1 MQITLANVRVVRKR
15 LSSGEIKLYYYHAK
29 TGRPIKGKP
38 GGLDFALSHA
48 EAAKIK
54 SDSVEKFPHLLI
66 AYQGSPQFRS
76 LAKTTKSNYRTRI
89 ERIRHAF
96 GDVALKTLS
105 NRQFRAD
112 VLAWRDE
119 IAVKTPEA
127 ARALFKLMSS
137 ILAFGEERAIIE
149 LNPLKGIKLNSP
161 KNRSEMVWT
170 LGQIKTVISHSP
182 MELEWAIKLALLTGQ
197 RRGDLIKWPWQ
208 NMRGDLLSLQQSK
221 TMARVDIPVGPSL
234 ARLLNGI
241 PRRADTILTNRHGR
255 PWADGS
261 GLSKMWREA
270 VAKAGFGHLDLTFHD
285 LRGTAV
291 TCLADAGC
299 THIQIAAITGHSLEH
314 VGKILKIYLKRTTEQ
329 ARQAVAMLETSWIGD
344 LQTA

>member
-1 MQITLANVRVVRKR
+1 MQVTLANVRVVKKR
-15 LSSGEIKLYYYHAK
+15 LSSGETKLYYYHRS
-29 TGRPIKGKP
+29 TGQPIKGKP
-38 GGLDFALSHA
+38 GEFAFALSLAQAGEKKLDSA
-48 EAAKIK
+48 EQ
-54 SDSVEKFPHLLI
+54 FPHLLR
-66 AYQGSPQFRS
+66 AYQASQQFNS
-76 LAKTTKSNYRTRI
+76 LAKTTKSNYRARMDRI
-89 ERIRHAF
+89 NHAF
-96 GDVALKTLS
+96 GKVDLRTLS

-119 IAVKTPEA
+119 IARRTPEA
-127 ARALFKLMSS
+127 AKSLLKLMSG
-137 ILAFGEERAIIE
+137 ILAFAEERAIIE
-149 LNPLKGIKLNSP
+149 LNPLKGVKLNPS
-161 KNRSEMVWT
+161 KNRSEMIWNAE
-170 LGQIKTVISHSP
+170 QIKAVIAQSP

-208 NMRGDLLSLQQSK
+208 NQRGDLLCLQQSK
-221 TMARVDIPVGPSL
+221 TLAKVEIPVGPSL
-234 ARLLNGI
+234 AQLLSAI
-241 PRRADTILTNRHGR
+241 PRRATTILTNRQGR

-270 VAKAGFGHLDLTFHD
+270 VAKAGLGHLDLTFHD

-291 TCLADAGC
+291 TCLADMGC

-344 LQTA
+344 LRN